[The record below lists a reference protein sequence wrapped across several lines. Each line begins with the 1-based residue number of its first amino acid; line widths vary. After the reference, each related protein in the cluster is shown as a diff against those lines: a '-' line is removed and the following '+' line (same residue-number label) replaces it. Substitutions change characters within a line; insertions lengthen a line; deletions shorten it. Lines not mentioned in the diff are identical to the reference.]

1 VEFGWIAAAELIF
14 RLAGKY
20 SANVWFGDRVCL
32 RSATFV
38 GQPAT
43 LKLRPETLLLG
54 AGLNWRRRE
63 VGQPVA
69 VITPILKVVL
79 LVPCHTRA

>member
-1 VEFGWIAAAELIF
+1 MEFGWIAAAELIF

-43 LKLRPETLLLG
+43 LKCGPKRYFW
-54 AGLNWRRRE
+54 GLVSIGGDAKWDSPSLSSL
-63 VGQPVA
+63 QY
-69 VITPILKVVL
+69 
-79 LVPCHTRA
+79 